1 MLYRG
6 SGDEILHTLNFEL
19 DGGVKYPSSL
29 GASRLCFEMFRVRMS
44 VYHLLAINFTVF

>member
-6 SGDEILHTLNFEL
+6 SGDEILHILNFEP

-29 GASRLCFEMFRVRMS
+29 GASHLCFEMFRVRMS
-44 VYHLLAINFTVF
+44 VYHLPALNFAVF